1 MLFINNQ
8 LATPENYQV
17 RWYVLKDQDDG
28 WHVDGVMTATTKEM
42 TITKTFRNLDQS
54 QVQQILS
61 NGYEVD
67 MKIGNGTYM
76 YLKTDGDL
84 NGQYTYSS
92 SYDDTTK
99 AYTCIWRVRVLDGEK
114 YVIQEKNYEYK
125 KDYYTV
131 AASTMIN
138 NQPETQRMGDTAG
151 RTPDVDDDKY
161 NVVGGATRIVSIANI
176 YSPVSTVTLTILK
189 VNADTDLAIEG
200 VYFDLI
206 PIKADG
212 TLDET
217 HKMERITNANG
228 YASFAGL
235 KAGSTYQLKE
245 ILHQNYF
252 LPNENKML
260 VTVTK
265 NLCS

>member
-114 YVIQEKNYEYK
+114 YVIQEKNYDSDSAWSIPDPVTYCLLCAGLAGD
-125 KDYYTV
+125 KDTSAKGEKISDGTCDLRSFLGNSV
-131 AASTMIN
+131 RAAF
-138 NQPETQRMGDTAG
+138 AF
-151 RTPDVDDDKY
+151 
-161 NVVGGATRIVSIANI
+161 A
-176 YSPVSTVTLTILK
+176 
-189 VNADTDLAIEG
+189 NADQ
-200 VYFDLI
+200 
-206 PIKADG
+206 K
-212 TLDET
+212 
-217 HKMERITNANG
+217 R
-228 YASFAGL
+228 
-235 KAGSTYQLKE
+235 Q
-245 ILHQNYF
+245 
-252 LPNENKML
+252 
-260 VTVTK
+260 
-265 NLCS
+265 